1 MMENFSSLIVPWLS
15 TFFLSSSA
23 LLRNHTVIEDRMTI
37 FTKLL
42 NWKKQLHNIYTAL
55 NFLAGF
61 NWLQSLG
68 MKRCNDMIT

>member
-1 MMENFSSLIVPWLS
+1 MERNGRIHEVIKKITKFYK
-15 TFFLSSSA
+15 TF
-23 LLRNHTVIEDRMTI
+23 
-37 FTKLL
+37 KL
-42 NWKKQLHNIYTAL
+42 KKQLHNIYTAL